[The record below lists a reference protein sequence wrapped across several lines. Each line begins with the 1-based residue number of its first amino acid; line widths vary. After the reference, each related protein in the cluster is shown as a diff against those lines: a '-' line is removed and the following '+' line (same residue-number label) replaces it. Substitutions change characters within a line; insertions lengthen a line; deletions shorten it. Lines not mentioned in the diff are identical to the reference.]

1 MGDNTNEGAILHITG
16 ETRVYVVIGDPIAQV
31 KSTHLYNTL
40 AAESSADV
48 VFIPMQFSPENFE
61 RSVDGLRAFKNLAG
75 IIATIPHKPRMM
87 DVVDSCSERAKIV
100 GAVNSIRVEPD
111 GRWVGDMFDGLGY
124 VNGLIKNGHQPENK
138 SFLLVGAGG
147 AGAAISIALAD
158 VGVKR
163 LRIVD
168 LDQGKVDRIITNLR
182 ANYPGIEID
191 TGPCVPVEFDVVAN
205 ATPLGMAIGDAL
217 PISPELLRSGQ
228 LVTDMI
234 MKPAVTPLLVQA
246 EAKGCDIHVGYEA
259 LLGQASANMEFFG
272 LVS

>member
-40 AAESSADV
+40 AAESFADV

-111 GRWVGDMFDGLGY
+111 GPWVGDMFDGLGY

-163 LRIVD
+163 LRILD
-168 LDQGKVDRIITNLR
+168 LDQGKVDRIITNVR
-182 ANYPGIEID
+182 ANYPGIKID
-191 TGPCVPVEFDVVAN
+191 TGPVVPVEFDVVAN
-205 ATPLGMAIGDAL
+205 ATPLVMAIGDAL

-259 LLGQASANMEFFG
+259 LLGQASANMDFFG

>member
-1 MGDNTNEGAILHITG
+1 MGDNRIEGAILHITG
-16 ETRVYVVIGDPIAQV
+16 ETRVYVVIGHPIAQV
-31 KSTHLYNTL
+31 KSTHLYNSL
-40 AAESSADV
+40 AAQSSADV
-48 VFIPMQFSPENFE
+48 VFIPMQFSAENFE

-75 IIATIPHKPRMM
+75 IIPTIPHKPRMM

-111 GRWVGDMFDGLGY
+111 GRWIGDMFDGIGY

-158 VGVKR
+158 VGVQR

-168 LDQGKVDRIITNLR
+168 IDQGKVERIITNVR
-182 ANYPGIEID
+182 ANYPGVEID
-191 TGPCVPVEFDVVAN
+191 TGPVIPAEFDVVAN
-205 ATPLGMAIGDAL
+205 ATPLGMASGDPL
-217 PISPELLRSGQ
+217 PISPKLLRSGQ

-246 EAKGCDIHVGYEA
+246 EAKGCVIQVGYEA
-259 LLGQASANMEFFG
+259 LLGQASANMDFFG
-272 LVS
+272 LAS